1 MSSHRLCHIIH
12 GPHDEPFHILWNQ
25 LRTEHE
31 QLIRQGYT
39 GEGFLSTGH
48 RLGGGSI
55 PVHEAQRRARAAAEK
70 RRILDTTAVPGQK
83 LGGSFMSRG
92 KDIRQVIAD
101 AATRRINAVKSCAS
115 GTEHGR
121 AIIEETTKTGF
132 RTKADAE
139 NANEEA
145 IMLAYID
152 LIEEEENEKYGSF
165 YIPPNKENPAGRHDD
180 GKGKSPELS
189 KHFSSPTVALTANPP
204 EVPYTS
210 WACEI
215 CTLVNPSTY
224 LCCDACSTERT
235 EAKITQPPSKLTR
248 PGTTS
253 RSTTSPLTNNR
264 LNPKSKVKK
273 SSIQSL
279 VFLEN
284 ASKIKTPSPIGWVC
298 HRCGNFMENE
308 WWTCA
313 RCGVMKMAG

>member
-12 GPHDEPFHILWNQ
+12 GPHDEPFHTLWNQ

-31 QLIRQGYT
+31 QLISKGYT

-48 RLGGGSI
+48 KLGGGSI
-55 PVHEAQRRARAAAEK
+55 PTHEAQRRARAAAEK
-70 RRILDTTAVPGQK
+70 RRILTAGSGQK
-83 LGGSFMSRG
+83 LGGAFVSRG

-101 AATRRINAVKSCAS
+101 AAMRRINAVKVCAS
-115 GTEHGR
+115 GTERGI
-121 AIIEETTKTGF
+121 AIIEETTKTSF
-132 RTKADAE
+132 RTKADKE
-139 NANEEA
+139 NADEEA
-145 IMLAYID
+145 IMLACID
-152 LIEEEENEKYGSF
+152 LIEEEEKERYGAM
-165 YIPPNKENPAGRHDD
+165 YIPHSRENPAGRQEDV
-180 GKGKSPELS
+180 KGKSPELS
-189 KHFSSPTVALTANPP
+189 EHSSSPTVDFTSNLP
-204 EVPYTS
+204 EVPYFS

-235 EAKITQPPSKLTR
+235 EAKITHPPSKLTQ

-253 RSTTSPLTNNR
+253 RSTTSPLTNNPP
-264 LNPKSKVKK
+264 NPKSKIKK

-279 VFLEN
+279 ISLEN
-284 ASKIKTPSPIGWVC
+284 ASKNKPPSPIGWIC

-313 RCGVMKMAG
+313 RCGVMKLAT

>member
-12 GPHDEPFHILWNQ
+12 GAHDEPFHTLWNQ

-31 QLIRQGYT
+31 QLIRKGYT

-55 PVHEAQRRARAAAEK
+55 PMHEAQRRARAAAEK
-70 RRILDTTAVPGQK
+70 RRILTAGSGQK
-83 LGGSFMSRG
+83 LGGSFVSRG

-115 GTEHGR
+115 GTDRGR

-132 RTKADAE
+132 KTKVDEE

-152 LIEEEENEKYGSF
+152 LVEEEEKEKYGTF
-165 YIPPNKENPAGRHDD
+165 YIPPSKENPAGRHEDV
-180 GKGKSPELS
+180 KGKSLS
-189 KHFSSPTVALTANPP
+189 EHSRSPTIDLTPNPP
-204 EVPYTS
+204 KVSYNG

-235 EAKITQPPSKLTR
+235 EAKITHPPSKLTH
-248 PGTTS
+248 PGTTL
-253 RSTTSPLTNNR
+253 RSTTSPLINNR
-264 LNPKSKVKK
+264 PNPKSKLKK

-279 VFLEN
+279 ISLEN
-284 ASKIKTPSPIGWVC
+284 ASKNKPPSSIGWVC

-313 RCGVMKMAG
+313 RCGVMKLAT